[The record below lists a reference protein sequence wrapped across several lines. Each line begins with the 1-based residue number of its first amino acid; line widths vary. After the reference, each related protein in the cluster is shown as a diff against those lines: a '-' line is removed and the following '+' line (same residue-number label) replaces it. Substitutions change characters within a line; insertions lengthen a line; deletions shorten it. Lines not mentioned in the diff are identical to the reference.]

1 MNKAKS
7 SLSKIK
13 VKKKKKLKTVVT
25 EVALPINLLGVVFL
39 SLF

>member
-1 MNKAKS
+1 MSKAKS

-13 VKKKKKLKTVVT
+13 VKKKKLKTAMT
-25 EVALPINLLGVVFL
+25 EVALLINLLGVVFL